1 MKKLTDEMLADVRA
15 KAVALRAGLA
25 KLPHV
30 QEVSGLGLMVGIAFE
45 EGISAKEVLTACQN
59 KGLLCLTAKTR
70 LRLLPPLV
78 LTNEDIEK
86 ALFSA
91 SNKGHSGPPPA
102 SQART
107 AHFLPPDFSTNKV
120 SFR

>member
-1 MKKLTDEMLADVRA
+1 MGPGTHGTTFGGNPVVCAGANVVMKKLTDEMLADVRA

-86 ALFSA
+86 ALNILNEVLSA
-91 SNKGHSGPPPA
+91 
-102 SQART
+102 
-107 AHFLPPDFSTNKV
+107 L
-120 SFR
+120 